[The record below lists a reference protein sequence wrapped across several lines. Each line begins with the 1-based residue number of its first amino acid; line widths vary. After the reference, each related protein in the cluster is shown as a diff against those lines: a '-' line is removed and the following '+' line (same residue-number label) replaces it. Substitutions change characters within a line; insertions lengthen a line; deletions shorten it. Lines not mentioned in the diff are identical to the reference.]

1 MAFMEL
7 QEGATVRTAE
17 GENLGKIDQFV
28 VDPSTSEVTHI
39 VVHKG
44 LFFTDDRVIG
54 ISQIEHIDD
63 TGPILSSKVDPSAL
77 PPFETTN
84 YVPVDQETRSRLDR
98 RIGAASM
105 WRFPTIATGMYPGYP
120 IYGPGGEP
128 LVVEVTRVNVPDAGV
143 LIDEDTPVVSMEG
156 DKVGSVAEVY
166 VDDEGHLSHLVV
178 DLGTLAGDRVLPA
191 HWIEAVREDQVSL
204 AVGKEALDRL
214 EAAVN

>member
-1 MAFMEL
+1 
-7 QEGATVRTAE
+7 
-17 GENLGKIDQFV
+17 
-28 VDPSTSEVTHI
+28 
-39 VVHKG
+39 
-44 LFFTDDRVIG
+44 
-54 ISQIEHIDD
+54 
-63 TGPILSSKVDPSAL
+63 VDPSAL